1 MLGLLLGIL
10 VLNVFYLGLYIFVA
24 ALLFLIRTRFL
35 EGFGYLTLW
44 PCKIELIY
52 RSSYVQSVKRQ
63 LQLTTVRY
71 NVTYV
76 LNGFTYFAVILLDIV
91 VENYE
96 RVKDLDTVRSA

>member
-24 ALLFLIRTRFL
+24 ALLFLIKTRFL
-35 EGFGYLTLW
+35 EGFCYLTLW
-44 PCKIELIY
+44 PCTIELIY
-52 RSSYVQSVKRQ
+52 RSSYVQSVKH

-71 NVTYV
+71 NMTYV

-96 RVKDLDTVRSA
+96 RVKDLGTVRSA

>member
-24 ALLFLIRTRFL
+24 ALLFLIKTRFL
-35 EGFGYLTLW
+35 EGFCYLTFW
-44 PCKIELIY
+44 PCTIELIY
-52 RSSYVQSVKRQ
+52 RSSYVQSVKH

-96 RVKDLDTVRSA
+96 RVKDLGTVRSA